1 MFYEFR
7 LFNSKGCF
15 QVREYGSEA
24 DAMKR
29 FDSAVEVTLHNRKA
43 FADAGMLDV
52 AGDLLATEIQVV
64 QRNDWMTCLVEVANW
79 KAAA

>member
-29 FDSAVEVTLHNRKA
+29 FDSAVEFTSRGRKA
-43 FADAGMLDV
+43 LADADMLDV
-52 AGDLLATEIQVV
+52 AGDCLATEIQVV
-64 QRNDWMTCLVEVANW
+64 QRNDWMTSLVEIANW

>member
-29 FDSAVEVTLHNRKA
+29 FDSAVEVTSRNRKA
-43 FADAGMLDV
+43 LADAGMLDV

-64 QRNDWMTCLVEVANW
+64 QRNEWMTSLVEVANW